1 MPVQVGWRRRTL
13 NQGNGRGRA
22 LVVGLEG
29 GQDHARIAERR
40 GALSPGGSR
49 TGGCSDGHEWVQG
62 GRTGCYLGLAAV
74 LLNMFVEQTGRE
86 EGGNVFFF
94 LERETRRESKAVV
107 EQVGQDSRSG
117 RCWAPGLDFHNVS
130 VIRAVDGL
138 RHGPVYA
145 WRHV

>member
-86 EGGNVFFF
+86 EGGNVFFS
-94 LERETRRESKAVV
+94 LSARQDANQRQWLSRWDRTREAEDA
-107 EQVGQDSRSG
+107 G
-117 RCWAPGLDFHNVS
+117 RLGLIFIMS
-130 VIRAVDGL
+130 A
-138 RHGPVYA
+138 
-145 WRHV
+145 